1 MTELDKRF
9 ILFKFDE
16 EGETFQIN
24 SVDENE
30 EIFNSNMVV
39 IIVNHF
45 DKLIWIWQGKNSNI
59 KMKVIATQEAPKIRD
74 VYGIDYKISTVDE
87 GIETEKF
94 NSYFDL
100 I

>member
-9 ILFKFDE
+9 IIFKFDE
-16 EGETFQIN
+16 EGERFQID

-30 EIFNSNMVV
+30 EIFHSNLVV
-39 IIVNHF
+39 IIVNHP

-59 KMKVIATQEAPKIRD
+59 RKKVIATQEAPKIRD
-74 VYGIDYKISTVDE
+74 MYGIDYKISAIDE

-94 NSYFDL
+94 KLFFDL